1 MEDSM
6 TLTPEETARLNE
18 LQAKPEAK
26 RTQAE
31 KDELAALIEKRN
43 S

>member
-1 MEDSM
+1 MEIFM
-6 TLTPEETARLNE
+6 TLTPEETARLKQ
-18 LQAKPEAK
+18 LQAKPEAQ

-31 KDELAALIEKRN
+31 KDELAALIEKRD

>member
-1 MEDSM
+1 M
-6 TLTPEETARLNE
+6 TLTAEETARLKQ
-18 LQAKPEAK
+18 LQAKPDAQ

-31 KDELAALIEKRN
+31 KDELAALLEKQR